1 MSFSDTRKLIW
12 GNTRKLLFRNWPL
25 LLIGQLLI
33 LIVFILALIPLMAL
47 LFRLTL
53 KATGFSYVTLDNLKS
68 FILQPLSLLMIL
80 FLFLLF
86 SLFLLWELYYLISY
100 FSVMEQLRR
109 PQPFKLV
116 AASLAKVMTGLPQGS
131 LRLLGTE
138 WQILMLFNLPLL
150 GFVIWRS
157 RLQTLISSRQ
167 ARQLLWSGISLLLI
181 FLLSWFLRRRL
192 FVLPDFLSARLTAR
206 QALRAGRLKGRSHAR
221 DSLLAILVWNLEILL
236 VEVVIYLLLMA
247 VIMLI
252 VTASF
257 SRNLAIAAFISI
269 NENIE
274 RFFAVFLFLG
284 STIANLALI
293 TRLYHYYGLAPASG
307 FTEESAAA
315 LLKIR
320 RPSARRIL
328 ALTLTAVLAA
338 DAYFMLSLIRN
349 GSSLNAI
356 NLADIKLTSHR
367 GVSWQA
373 PENTLEAIDLAR
385 DQQADYVELD
395 VRLTSDGVPVILHDS
410 SLRRTTGLNQLIW
423 RTDYATVS
431 GLDAGSWFSPA
442 YAGAKIPTLQE
453 VLEACKGKVK
463 LNLDLKYRN
472 ASEGLAEKVVALIQQ
487 YEMAWQ
493 CVVTSTS
500 LACLQNVKALDQ
512 DIQTGYIGIRLL
524 TGLSAYDG
532 VDFFSMRA
540 SLVTQTVVQQIHA
553 SGRLICV
560 WTVNSKSELL
570 RLSRIG
576 VDNIITDRPTY
587 AREVLYQSESGS
599 YLLTLLQILLD

>member
-1 MSFSDTRKLIW
+1 MSFSDTRKTIW
-12 GNTRKLLFRNWPL
+12 GNTRKLLFHNWPL
-25 LLIGQLLI
+25 LVLGQLLI
-33 LIVFILALIPLMAL
+33 LIVFILAWVPLMAL

-53 KATGFSYVTLDNLKS
+53 KATGFSYVTLDNLQS
-68 FILQPLSLLMIL
+68 FLLHPLSLLML
-80 FLFLLF
+80 VVLFLLL
-86 SLFLLWELYYLISY
+86 SLFLLWELYYLTGY
-100 FSVMEQLRR
+100 FSAMEQLGR
-109 PQPFKLV
+109 PQPLKLV
-116 AASLAKVMTGLPQGS
+116 AVSLARVITGLPQGS

-138 WQILMLFNLPLL
+138 WLNLILFNLPLL
-150 GFVIWRS
+150 AFALWRS
-157 RLQTLISSRQ
+157 RLQTLISNSQTRRLVWLG
-167 ARQLLWSGISLLLI
+167 AGVLLL
-181 FLLSWFLRRRL
+181 LMLGWFLWRRI
-192 FVLPDFLSARLTAR
+192 FVLPDFWSAQLTGR
-206 QALRAGRLKGRSHAR
+206 QALLSGRSKGRCHAR
-221 DSLLAILVWNLEILL
+221 NSLGCLLVWNLEILL
-236 VEVVIYLLLMA
+236 VESLIYLLLM
-247 VIMLI
+247 VLTMLI

-269 NENIE
+269 NESIE
-274 RFFAVFLFLG
+274 RYFVFFLFLV
-284 STIANLALI
+284 STTANQALVI
-293 TRLYHYYGLAPASG
+293 RLYHFYGLAKTAG
-307 FTEESAAA
+307 FPEENAAA

-328 ALTLTAVLAA
+328 AVTLVAVLAA
-338 DAYFMLSLIRN
+338 DTYFMVSLIRN

-356 NLADIKLTSHR
+356 SLADIKLTSHR
-367 GVSWQA
+367 GASWQA

-385 DQQADYVELD
+385 EQQADYVEID

-410 SLRRTTGLNQLIW
+410 SLRRTTGLNQPIW
-423 RTDYATVS
+423 QTDYATVS
-431 GLDAGSWFSPA
+431 QLDAGSWFSPA
-442 YAGAKIPTLQE
+442 FAGVKVPTLQE

-463 LNLDLKYRN
+463 LNLDLKYRS
-472 ASEGLAEKVVALIQQ
+472 AAEGLAEKVVALIQQ

-500 LACLQNVKALDQ
+500 LACLQDVKALDP

-524 TGLSAYDG
+524 TGLSAYEG

-560 WTVNSKSELL
+560 WTVNNKSELL

-587 AREVLYQSESGS
+587 AREVLYQSESGN
-599 YLLTLLQILLD
+599 YLLT